1 MPVEI
6 AQAIRLL
13 APQAGSLRH
22 FHVMNRIKF
31 HVKKGDNVE
40 VVSGNF
46 RGSSGKILQVLP
58 KKQRVLIEG
67 VRIIKKHLRKSQD
80 NPSGKIAEREGPIH
94 ISNVR
99 VLERGERAA
108 GKGKGS
114 KKKATKEKPA
124 KSKASK
130 TKEAKEE

>member
-1 MPVEI
+1 
-6 AQAIRLL
+6 
-13 APQAGSLRH
+13 
-22 FHVMNRIKF
+22 MNRTKF

-40 VVSGNF
+40 VISGNF

-80 NPSGKIAEREGPIH
+80 NPNGKIAEREGPIH

-99 VLERGERAA
+99 VIEGEKKP
-108 GKGKGS
+108 GKKTTT
-114 KKKATKEKPA
+114 KKKTAA
-124 KSKASK
+124 K
-130 TKEAKEE
+130 KEEKKAA